1 MNISLKP
8 SINPLPLQSPPL
20 SETNVTSTQTQN
32 QPTVRIDG
40 NPELMS
46 LINKDLEAQGLN
58 AGAIAGQPTLSG
70 PNQAISQIDAKGIA
84 ETLQHVSNIPE
95 PVSKRIALSQ
105 DAFQLANEI
114 VDNQVKTSNDKP
126 ITTHALLTHVT
137 AAAIE
142 DSNFHEEISQI
153 ASKAKKENQPL
164 DPMSFYGPTIALL
177 MLIISALQKIRE
189 SYAKQAAIATQINLS
204 TAQAEASSIRAQGRH
219 AMIQGITQAV
229 VSGVI
234 GIGAGVAS
242 MGLSIKE
249 HRKTLSLNQTTSELE
264 SAKKQI
270 SKNEQRLVDLDH
282 KLQTDSHHIQTSNK
296 TATEKQQDLSSLN
309 TIYQDNRTALK
320 QGIKE
325 AQDKQPDLTEKAAK
339 LENQVRKLKYGSD
352 ISTVLQHSAQMGGGV
367 AASTFEIEK
376 AKERANETT
385 THAAR
390 EAVSGIQNTVG
401 EGYKGINDLAEA
413 IIQSIMSTN
422 ESTTRSL
429 SSIGQAIKG

>member
-8 SINPLPLQSPPL
+8 SINPMPLQSSPL
-20 SETNVTSTQTQN
+20 SETNVASTQTQN

-84 ETLQHVSNIPE
+84 EILQHVSNIPE

-105 DAFQLANEI
+105 EAFQLANEI
-114 VDNQVKTSNDKP
+114 VDNQATTSNDKP
-126 ITTHALLTHVT
+126 ITTHALLTYVT

-153 ASKAKKENQPL
+153 VSKAKKENQPL

-204 TAQAEASSIRAQGRH
+204 TAQAEANSIREQGRQTV
-219 AMIQGITQAV
+219 IKGITQAV
-229 VSGVI
+229 VSGVVS
-234 GIGAGVAS
+234 IGASVAS
-242 MGLSIKE
+242 IGFSIKE
-249 HRKTLSLNQTTSELE
+249 HGKASSLNKASSELE
-264 SAKKQI
+264 GAQKQI
-270 SKNEQRLVDLDH
+270 SKNEQ
-282 KLQTDSHHIQTSNK
+282 KLIELNTKFRIDADNIRTSNK
-296 TATEKQQDLSSLN
+296 ETSRKRAEITNLTTTYEQNKARLN
-309 TIYQDNRTALK
+309 QSIQIN
-320 QGIKE
+320 
-325 AQDKQPDLTEKAAK
+325 QDKKSDLTETVDK
-339 LENQVRKLKYGSD
+339 LENQVGKLKYGSD
-352 ISTVLQHSAQMGGGV
+352 ISTTIKSNAEMAGLISA
-367 AASTFEIEK
+367 SPLEIEL

-385 THAAR
+385 NRAAR

-413 IIQSIMSTN
+413 MIQSITSTN